1 MALRLCDLDPEAG
14 LLAIACEPCAR
25 RGRYRLATLIASHGP
40 RAELPDVL
48 RLLAAKGGCPASLNP
63 PRACRARFLN
73 LPERRRAFAS
83 GDLWDP

>member
-25 RGRYRLATLIASHGP
+25 RGRYRLETLIASRGP
-40 RAELPDVL
+40 LAELP
-48 RLLAAKGGCPASLNP
+48 AAKGGCPASLNP

-73 LPERRRAFAS
+73 LPERRQAFAS
-83 GDLWDP
+83 ADPWDP